1 MNVLELDRL
10 AKQFGSFKA
19 VDSLSLSVR
28 HGEFLSVLGPSG
40 CGKSTLLRMIA
51 GIEQPT
57 AGTIKLMNAVV
68 SDVEMGKVVP
78 PEKRNLGMVFQSY
91 ALWPHLTV
99 LDNIAFPL
107 KCRGV
112 AKVERVRA
120 ASAMLQKVGLDSL
133 GQRYPGELSGG
144 QQQRVGLARALV
156 SKPSLLLLDEPL
168 SNLDARLREE
178 LRTAITQIVRDE
190 GTAAIYVTHD
200 QTEALSMSD
209 RVLVMRRG
217 CAIQCGTP
225 EDLYRMPASF
235 EVAEF
240 MGFRTVLDG
249 ELSDTNTA
257 VIDGLSVN
265 VSVPE
270 KIAVGTP
277 VKIAI
282 RPTAVKPADSP
293 NSSAPKFSVVAVRFM
308 GKSYE
313 FDLRF
318 NDTLVTAESNIPFA
332 QRGDLVPIVFEQS
345 GCFAYRREQGR

>member
-1 MNVLELDRL
+1 MNVLELDRI
-10 AKQFGSFKA
+10 AKHFGSFKA
-19 VDSLSLSVR
+19 VDSISLAVR
-28 HGEFLSVLGPSG
+28 NGEFLSVLGPSG

-57 AGTIKLMNAVV
+57 AGTIKLVGAVV

-99 LDNIAFPL
+99 LDNVSFPL

-112 AKVERVRA
+112 TKAERVRA

-133 GQRYPGELSGG
+133 GHRYPGELSGG

-156 SKPSLLLLDEPL
+156 SRPSLLLLDEPL

-209 RVLVMRRG
+209 RVLMMRRG

-225 EDLYRMPASF
+225 EELYRTPESF

-240 MGFRTVLDG
+240 MGFRTVLEG
-249 ELSDTNTA
+249 ILSDKNRVA
-257 VIDGLSVN
+257 IDGLSFN

-270 KIAVGTP
+270 KIGVGTP
-277 VKIAI
+277 VAI
-282 RPTAVKPADSP
+282 RPSAVKPAGSP
-293 NSSAPKFSVVAVRFM
+293 SSSTPTGTVAAVRFM

-318 NDTLVTAESNIPFA
+318 NDTLVTAESNALFA
-332 QRGDLVPIVFEQS
+332 QLGDSVPMVFEQS
-345 GCFAYRREQGR
+345 GCFAYRREHGR